1 MPLTVHDHRP
11 MRRAIDASRDAMHAG
26 DEPYGASLVSPG
38 GELLMVARNRQ
49 HTDRDPTAHAEMVLL
64 RQAAAALG
72 PDVLRGATVYASGE
86 PCAMCSGA
94 LFWAGVSRVVFA
106 AQQADLA
113 ELIGGALLPLTARDV
128 LAPARPAPA
137 VEGPLLRDEAVAVL
151 REAAM
156 RRVSGPA

>member
-11 MRRAIDASRDAMHAG
+11 LREAIEASRDAMHAG

-49 HTDRDPTAHAEMVLL
+49 HTDRDPTAHAEMVLV

-72 PDVLRGATVYASGE
+72 LPALQGATVYASGE

-94 LFWAGVSRVVFA
+94 LFWAGVARVVFA
-106 AQQADLA
+106 APQADLA
-113 ELIGGALLPLTARDV
+113 ATLGGAVLPLTAREV
-128 LAPARPAPA
+128 LADARPALR
-137 VEGPLLRDEAVAVL
+137 VEGPALRDEALQVL
-151 REAAM
+151 REAAA
-156 RRVSGPA
+156 RRATGGR